1 MEDTTVTTESTGAL
15 ALYTSR
21 ATIDDFLQNVRK
33 EVESHVPDIST
44 EKGRKAIAS
53 LAYKVSQ
60 TKSAADKKRLE
71 LTAGLRAEVDKINE
85 LGGIVTKELE
95 KIRDEA
101 RRPLDEWEQ
110 KEKARVDKCKSDIS
124 LLKLALTYT
133 ADQGEEQLLANLQT
147 VRSMVIEMPAFADF
161 LDEALAAQKAADE
174 HLTRQIATAKQIAEQ
189 AAELERLRAVEAE
202 RARIEQERLAKEA
215 EERAEKERLAKEE
228 ADRIEAARL
237 AKQREEEEAERIRVA
252 AENAKKEAEEKAERD
267 RKEAEQKREAE
278 HQAALKKVEDDRLAE
293 LARLEA
299 KAKAEREAAEAEAT
313 RKLEEANAEA
323 ARLRK
328 AEEDRQAEQ
337 ARQLAEADRREK
349 DAKHRA
355 AVRSATVLDL
365 VSLCDLT
372 TDEAGK
378 VFDAIAVGIVANLSV
393 QF

>member
-1 MEDTTVTTESTGAL
+1 MEDVTVTTEPTGAL
-15 ALYTSR
+15 AIYTSR

-71 LTAGLRAEVDKINE
+71 LTADLRARVSEIND
-85 LGGIVTKELE
+85 LGSVVTTELE
-95 KIRDEA
+95 KLRDQA
-101 RRPLDEWEQ
+101 RRPLDEWEE
-110 KEKARVDKCKSDIS
+110 KEDARIAACKDAIQILKDKLSS
-124 LLKLALTYT
+124 T
-133 ADQGEEQLLANLQT
+133 ADLGEPVLSASLQHAT
-147 VRSMVIEMPAFADF
+147 TMVIEMPAFADY
-161 LDEALAAQKAADE
+161 LDEARAAQAAAIE
-174 HLTRQIATAKQIAEQ
+174 HLTRQIATARQIAEQ
-189 AAELERLRAVEAE
+189 AAELERLRAAEAE
-202 RARIEQERLAKEA
+202 RARVEQERLTKEA
-215 EERAEKERLAKEE
+215 EERAEKERIAKEE
-228 ADRIEAARL
+228 ADRVEAARL

-267 RKEAEQKREAE
+267 RKEAEEKREAE
-278 HQAALKKVEDDRLAE
+278 HQAALAKAEQDRLDE
-293 LARLEA
+293 IARVEA

-337 ARQLAEADRREK
+337 ARQQAEADRREK

-355 AVRSATVLDL
+355 AVRSSTVLDL